1 MNFKSKGDTIVY
13 HTGADEIIIEMRKL
27 TGLRG
32 IRCVAT
38 YTLDTWSVGIKEFIF
53 KNKKTL
59 TNVVKS
65 HLRVFFCG
73 EKLGFEFIFH
83 TRLFL
88 A

>member
-38 YTLDTWSVGIKEFIF
+38 YTLDTWGVGTKEFIF
-53 KNKKTL
+53 KTKKHSRML
-59 TNVVKS
+59 LN
-65 HLRVFFCG
+65 HICECFFVG
-73 EKLGFEFIFH
+73 KN
-83 TRLFL
+83 
-88 A
+88 